1 MKDMN
6 GDDGKPMPA
15 GEYRIRGAAIR
26 GFGYTPPPADTVPI
40 RMRYLLDEYRRNKVH
55 PVEAAAV
62 FHQKFEEIH
71 PFQDGNGRTGRE
83 ILNLMLERQ
92 GFPPAYITPAE
103 RSRYLDALEA
113 GNGLDYTPLIDFIID
128 RMNATLMYLFSKTS
142 LYRMRGS
149 KDVLG
154 AAREEGIPELYKIIK
169 QMVDRILESKELP

>member
-1 MKDMN
+1 
-6 GDDGKPMPA
+6 
-15 GEYRIRGAAIR
+15 
-26 GFGYTPPPADTVPI
+26 
-40 RMRYLLDEYRRNKVH
+40 
-55 PVEAAAV
+55 V